1 MEYEDAGQCQSVCLK
16 DWWEGKRIAAL
27 PRNGANKNLWEFF
40 LFVILANMRYVL
52 FSIYMYIYMCVWWYC
67 CVYLILDK
75 SGIVNIDF
83 HKL

>member
-40 LFVILANMRYVL
+40 LFVILANMRY
-52 FSIYMYIYMCVWWYC
+52 C
-67 CVYLILDK
+67 CAYLILDK
-75 SGIVNIDF
+75 SGIVNIGF